1 MTKTGFSRRL
11 ATPLLAISMS
21 AGMLALGACAP
32 NVDHRGNLPDKQR
45 VATIKPGTTTRGQ
58 VLRLLGSPSTVA
70 ALDRNT
76 WYYISKR
83 EEHFAFL
90 NPKVRQQ
97 QVLVIKFNKAGVVQT
112 MSRYGLKDARRVKL
126 VARETPTTRGE
137 PGLVRQ
143 LYETFTRGP
152 IRPRPGA
159 TQGLER

>member
-1 MTKTGFSRRL
+1 MARNFKTKTSL
-11 ATPLLAISMS
+11 IATALVGA
-21 AGMLALGACAP
+21 LALGACAP
-32 NVDHRGNLPDKQR
+32 NVDNRGNLPDKKR
-45 VATIKPGTTTRGQ
+45 VASVKPGTTTRGQ

-90 NPKVRQQ
+90 NPKVRRQ

-112 MSRYGLKDARRVKL
+112 MSRYSLKDAKKVKL

-137 PGLVRQ
+137 PGMIRQ
-143 LYETFTRGP
+143 LYETFSKGP
-152 IRPRPGA
+152 IRPRRGA